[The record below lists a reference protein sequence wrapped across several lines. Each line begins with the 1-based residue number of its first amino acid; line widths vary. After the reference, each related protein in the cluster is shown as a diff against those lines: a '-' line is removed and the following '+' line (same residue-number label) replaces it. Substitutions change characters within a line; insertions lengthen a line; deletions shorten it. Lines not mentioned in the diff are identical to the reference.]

1 MREIKF
7 RAWYNYPCSDLK
19 PKTPYGTGSDWF
31 PRWQMG
37 IVQTYYQSKNKVRIS
52 GFQRYYSVDGSYKE
66 SKDSC
71 DMQIGGN
78 CILMQYTGLKDKNGV
93 EIYEGDVIREEYRI
107 ERVDGSMPYNTNRT
121 TGVVSFKVHEDDDYE
136 GFYAHGWF
144 VGDYSL
150 TPRFVSGSYNNPYWK
165 IKDGDTFGFEIIGN
179 IYENPELLK

>member
-78 CILMQYTGLKDKNGV
+78 CILMQYTGLKDKNGK
-93 EIYEGDVIREEYRI
+93 EIYEGDLIKFTEIDEDSCFGREDTEVVEVKWLEDIAQFRAI
-107 ERVDGSMPYNTNRT
+107 FKSGRRT
-121 TGVVSFKVHEDDDYE
+121 ELHFVVQLPTVVSC
-136 GFYAHGWF
+136 
-144 VGDYSL
+144 
-150 TPRFVSGSYNNPYWK
+150 
-165 IKDGDTFGFEIIGN
+165 EIIGN